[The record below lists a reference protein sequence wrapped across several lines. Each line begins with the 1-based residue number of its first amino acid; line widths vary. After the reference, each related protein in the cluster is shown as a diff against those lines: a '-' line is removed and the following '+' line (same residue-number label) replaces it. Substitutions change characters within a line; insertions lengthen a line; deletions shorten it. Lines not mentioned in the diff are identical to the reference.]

1 MAEQDKLTSDGVNQQ
16 TADASVEEKIPDLKA
31 QLESGVTQAVVID
44 PDWMG
49 AAAAINAGIF
59 SSEYEIKGIPA
70 NWKERAQKAWEYF
83 IEEPIVS
90 NTVNTW
96 RTFAIGDMIK
106 VSADDDKVR
115 EEAEK
120 LTAALLIN
128 RFVKDMILQLLV
140 KGECIGYKRYG
151 TNGKTSEKRGQYN
164 DIVKLICVNPAS
176 VDFEFEKGM
185 MVRAVQK
192 PEKTGSGSQSS
203 GDEIE
208 LPLEQLIHKKWNA
221 PQFSARGNSMVVP
234 AFESIE
240 LLRDYRRAQR
250 AIAKR
255 WTTPLRFIQV
265 GGKFGDKVIM
275 PTQKMLDVTR
285 NQINKMD
292 LKSGLVVPFYVKA
305 ETYGTEGQVLNTED
319 KVKEVKEDIIVAL
332 GVAKSL
338 VTGDGPNF
346 ATASLAFQKMVVMLK
361 EIKQAARELLDWIF
375 DDWREMKGYSDKRL
389 QYIFSDVDLTNQVD
403 VKKLLIE
410 MYDRNLI
417 SKHTMQQKMDLNPEV
432 EKANRSKEGT
442 LVDMSWDIKDIVSL
456 VQLGVLSIPTAR
468 EMLGIDDKKE
478 GDKVKDEEQAAA
490 VSPYKK
496 LSKPQKA
503 RSDLENRTCGECSGY
518 SMEEAKC
525 DVTGE
530 QRAFDQPACLVFSE
544 EGSEAEDEEK

>member
-1 MAEQDKLTSDGVNQQ
+1 MKSKQDKSDNTDKQ
-16 TADASVEEKIPDLKA
+16 TATAETIKADLKA
-31 QLESGVTQAVVID
+31 QLESGVTHAVVID

-49 AAAAINAGIF
+49 AAAALNAGVF
-59 SSEYEIKGIPA
+59 SSEYEVVGIPA
-70 NWKERAQKAWEYF
+70 DWKERAQKAWQYYL
-83 IEEPIVS
+83 EEPIVS
-90 NTVNTW
+90 NTINTW
-96 RTFAIGDMIK
+96 RTFAIGDTIK
-106 VSADDDKVR
+106 ASADDDEVR

-120 LTAALLIN
+120 QLSLLTIN
-128 RFVKDMILQLLV
+128 RFIKDMILQLLV

-151 TNGKTSEKRGQYN
+151 TDGKTSDKKGQHN

-176 VDFEFEKGM
+176 VELEFAKGV
-185 MVRAVQK
+185 MVKAVQK
-192 PEKTGSGSQSS
+192 PEQTTGAGSLNSE
-203 GDEIE
+203 DEIE
-208 LPLEQLIHKKWNA
+208 LPLEQLVHKKWNA

-361 EIKQAARELLDWIF
+361 EIKQVARELLDWIF
-375 DDWREMKGYSDKRL
+375 DDWREMKGYSEKRL

-417 SKHTMQQKMDLNPEV
+417 SKHTMQQKMDLDPEV
-432 EKANRSKEGT
+432 EKSNRSKEGT

-456 VQLGVLSIPTAR
+456 VQLNVLSKETAQS
-468 EMLGIDDKKE
+468 MLGIDDKKE
-478 GDKVKDEEQAAA
+478 NEQVETEEKASSI
-490 VSPYKK
+490 SPYAEVTQPM
-496 LSKPQKA
+496 SVI
-503 RSDLENRTCGECSGY
+503 SGLEEKTCGECINY

-525 DVTGE
+525 LPTGE
-530 QRAFDQPACLVFSE
+530 GQDFMHPACLMFDSE
-544 EGSEAEDEEK
+544 GEEVDQ

>member
-1 MAEQDKLTSDGVNQQ
+1 MADKLSSNGVDQQ
-16 TADASVEEKIPDLKA
+16 AADASREDKIPNLKA
-31 QLESGVTQAVVID
+31 QLESGITQAIVVD

-49 AAAAINAGIF
+49 TAAALNAGIF
-59 SSEYEIKGIPA
+59 SSEYEVRGIPA
-70 NWKERAQKAWEYF
+70 DWKERAQKSWEYYV
-83 IEEPIVS
+83 EEPIVS

-96 RTFAIGDMIK
+96 RTFALGDMIK

-115 EEAEK
+115 EEAER
-120 LTAALLIN
+120 LSAALAIN

-140 KGECIGYKRYG
+140 KGDCIGYKRYG
-151 TNGKTSEKRGQYN
+151 ANGKTSDKRGQYN
-164 DIVKLICVNPAS
+164 DIVKLVCVNPAS
-176 VDFEFEKGM
+176 VDFEFEKGV
-185 MVRAVQK
+185 MVRAMQK
-192 PEKTGSGSQSS
+192 PEQMGSQNS

-208 LPLEQLIHKKWNA
+208 LPLEQLVHKKWNA

-265 GGKFGDKVIM
+265 GGRFGEKVIM
-275 PTQKMLDVTR
+275 PTQKMLDAIK

-361 EIKQAARELLDWIF
+361 EIKQVARELLDWIF

-417 SKHTMQQKMDLNPEV
+417 SKRTMQTKMDLDPDL
-432 EKANRSKEGT
+432 EKSNRSREGT

-456 VQLGVLSIPTAR
+456 VQLGILSVPTAR

-478 GDKVKDEEQAAA
+478 GKQVDADEREAV

-496 LSKPQKA
+496 VKPSQRAKA
-503 RSDLENRTCGECSGY
+503 GVEKRSCGECAHY
-518 SMEEAKC
+518 RMEEAKC

-530 QRAFDQPACLVFSE
+530 PRAFDQPACRVFSE
-544 EGSEAEDEEK
+544 EGAEIENKVK

>member
-1 MAEQDKLTSDGVNQQ
+1 MKLSGNGIDQQAIDAASEDKMR
-16 TADASVEEKIPDLKA
+16 DLKA
-31 QLESGVTQAVVID
+31 QLESGITQAVVVD

-49 AAAAINAGIF
+49 TAAALNAGIF
-59 SSEYEIKGIPA
+59 SSEYEVRGIPA
-70 NWKERAQKAWEYF
+70 DWKERAQKSWEYYV
-83 IEEPIVS
+83 EEPIVS

-96 RTFAIGDMIK
+96 RTFALGDMIK

-115 EEAEK
+115 EEAER
-120 LTAALLIN
+120 LSAALAIN

-140 KGECIGYKRYG
+140 KGDCIGYKRYG
-151 TNGKTSEKRGQYN
+151 ANGKTSDKRGQYN
-164 DIVKLICVNPAS
+164 DIVKLVCVNPAS
-176 VDFEFEKGM
+176 VDFEFEKGV
-185 MVRAVQK
+185 MVRAMQK
-192 PEKTGSGSQSS
+192 PEQMGSQNS

-208 LPLEQLIHKKWNA
+208 LPLEQLVHKKWNA

-265 GGKFGDKVIM
+265 GGRFGEKVIM
-275 PTQKMLDVTR
+275 PTQKMLDAIK

-361 EIKQAARELLDWIF
+361 EIKQVARELLDWIF

-417 SKHTMQQKMDLNPEV
+417 SKRTMQTKMDLDPDL
-432 EKANRSKEGT
+432 EKSNRTKEGT
-442 LVDMSWDIKDIVSL
+442 MVDMSWDIKDIVSL
-456 VQLGVLSIPTAR
+456 VQLGILPVSSAR

-478 GDKVKDEEQAAA
+478 GAKVESEEKA
-490 VSPYKK
+490 VLDSPYKK
-496 LSKPQKA
+496 VKPSQRAKA
-503 RSDLENRTCGECSGY
+503 DFENRACGECVHY
-518 SMEEAKC
+518 LMEEAKC

-530 QRAFDQPACLVFSE
+530 ERTFDRQSCLIFSK
-544 EGSEAEDEEK
+544 EGVEAEVEAE

>member
-1 MAEQDKLTSDGVNQQ
+1 MAGDKKKVTGAGASTKKLTGARKQRAPSRKEQQ
-16 TADASVEEKIPDLKA
+16 TMLEE
-31 QLESGVTQAVVID
+31 GRTQAIILD
-44 PDWMG
+44 PSWMG
-49 AAAAINAGIF
+49 AAAAITGGVF
-59 SSEYEIKGIPA
+59 SSELEVTGIPA
-70 NWKERAQKAWEYF
+70 DWKERALKAWEYY

-90 NTVNTW
+90 NTINTW
-96 RTFAIGDMIK
+96 RTFAIGDTIK
-106 VSADDDKVR
+106 VTADDDKVR
-115 EEAEK
+115 EEAAE
-120 LTAALLIN
+120 LLMALGIN

-151 TNGKTSEKRGQYN
+151 TDGKTSDKRGEHN

-176 VDFEFEKGM
+176 VEFEFEAG
-185 MVRAVQK
+185 VLTSAVQK
-192 PEKTGSGSQSS
+192 PEQSPGVGSAGE
-203 GDEIE
+203 EIE
-208 LPLEQLIHKKWNA
+208 LPLEQLVRMKWNA
-221 PQFSARGNSMVVP
+221 PQFAARGNSMVVP

-240 LLRDYRRAQR
+240 LSRDYRRAQR

-275 PTQKMLDVTR
+275 PTQKMLENTR
-285 NQINKMD
+285 NQVNKMD

-361 EIKQAARELLDWIF
+361 EIKQVARELLNWIF
-375 DDWREMKGYSDKRL
+375 DDWREMKGYTGKHVR
-389 QYIFSDVDLTNQVD
+389 YMFSDIDLTNQVD

-417 SKHTMQQKMDLNPEV
+417 SKHTIQQKMDLNPEV

-442 LVDMSWDIKDIVSL
+442 LVDMSWDIKDIVAL
-456 VQLGVLSIPTAR
+456 VQLGVLSVSTAR
-468 EMLGIDDKKE
+468 EMLGIEDKKE
-478 GDKVKDEEQAAA
+478 GKQVESEKQAEV
-490 VSPYKK
+490 VSPYRKI
-496 LSKPQKA
+496 LQRRA
-503 RSDLENRTCGECSGY
+503 GLEDRTCGECGSY

-530 QRAFDQPACLVFSE
+530 QRAFDQQACLLFSE
-544 EGSEAEDEEK
+544 EGGEAEVKEE